1 MDMHRY
7 PFDTQLLFVE
17 TQVRSITLDKKNL
30 LLNSRLRSQD
40 SLERTHGGIRAV
52 PSNHPSRVTSRQSH
66 QRSSMH
72 EDGKRDPA
80 DEDESGA
87 SLAAK
92 AHMAKAASVKNFASN
107 LKKERQNMN
116 NKRLYIQLGDAS
128 D

>member
-1 MDMHRY
+1 
-7 PFDTQLLFVE
+7 
-17 TQVRSITLDKKNL
+17 
-30 LLNSRLRSQD
+30 
-40 SLERTHGGIRAV
+40 
-52 PSNHPSRVTSRQSH
+52 
-66 QRSSMH
+66 MH

-107 LKKERQNMN
+107 LKKERQKMN

-128 D
+128 DQPAVREGRSHKINPSPCCGWLGFEWLHSSLHNYTSH